1 MSRRVAM
8 YYSGAQWQLDL
19 FQFDKY
25 RKLIDRLVYAP
36 DLSIGTLASF
46 DIFLVPRESNQELLY
61 ERRHVIEGFLAG
73 GGTIVSFGEIVRP
86 WLPGVEWKSGAPRFV
101 YDGENA
107 WDKGYLDNQ
116 PLSISDP
123 NHPAFRDLEIDD
135 LTWHFHG
142 ALVPPDGANVLL
154 QYGSAQ
160 VIAFEHYPR
169 TGGRI
174 FAATLDPVLHAGY
187 GGVSKTQKFLDAV
200 LRWVRGES
208 ASGRLIAVGTDEAG
222 EIWSDHFGIAPYYLL
237 FDDTGTCIDRRCN
250 PYATNADGTT
260 KHHGNPRLII
270 ELLKGSTTWIGKR
283 IGEGGDARRYIA
295 EQAGIEIVPTESEN
309 AAEAVQTYV
318 TAHKERV

>member
-1 MSRRVAM
+1 MSKRVAM

-25 RKLIDRLVYAP
+25 RRMIDRLVYAP
-36 DLSIGTLASF
+36 DLSTGALAPF
-46 DIFLVPRESNQELLY
+46 DVLLVPRESNQELLF
-61 ERRHVIEGFLAG
+61 ERLHVVESFLAG
-73 GGTIVSFGEIVRP
+73 GGTIVAFGEIVRP
-86 WLPGVEWKSGAPRFV
+86 WLPGVQWKSGAPRFV
-101 YDGENA
+101 YDGKNA

-123 NHPAFRDLEIDD
+123 GHPVFRDLEIED

-142 ALVPPDGANVLL
+142 ALVPPDESKILL
-154 QYGSAQ
+154 QYGTAQ

-169 TGGRI
+169 SGGRI

-187 GGVSKTQKFLDAV
+187 GGVSKTQKFLDGV

-208 ASGRLIAVGTDEAG
+208 VSGGLIAVGADKAG
-222 EIWSDHFGIAPYYLL
+222 KLWSDHFGIAPYYLL
-237 FDDTGTCIDRRCN
+237 FDDTGTCIDRRSN
-250 PYATNADGTT
+250 PYAPHVDGTGT
-260 KHHGNPRLII
+260 HHGNPRLII
-270 ELLKGSTTWIGKR
+270 ELLKGCTTWIGRR

-295 EQAGIEIVPTESEN
+295 EEAGIEIVQTDRETITR
-309 AAEAVQTYV
+309 AVQTYL